1 VSLDSRRSPL
11 SEHGNTPGPA
21 TISIADDTYADAPGG
36 AATYLGDRTATG
48 LGLGNAM
55 PNGPARMKP
64 GERLGAYELD
74 SHLGSGGMGDV
85 YAAHHVTTQERV
97 ALKLL
102 SRTSPTLLY
111 RFKREFRALADVS
124 HRNLISLGELVVLP
138 NGAAFF
144 TMELV
149 DGLPFVEYVRRRTR
163 AGQLPNMVRL
173 GRAFR
178 QLVEGVERLHE
189 AECVHRD
196 LKPSNLLI
204 NREGRVVVL
213 DFGLVSELADPDE
226 GVSRDGQVLG
236 TPAYMAPE
244 QAGFGPVSPST
255 DYYAVGVLLFE
266 CLTGSLPFR
275 GSAMEILLQK
285 QENDPPDPGRL
296 VAGVPPMLS
305 DLCMRLLARE
315 SGDRPRG
322 DEVLAMFSAE
332 TIGLVEDAVPRRT
345 RRTRTPFIGRVTE
358 LAQLETALHD
368 VQANATA
375 VTVHV
380 RGASGHGKTALISQF
395 LTNVRN
401 TGDALVL
408 RGRCLERESVPY
420 KGVDAV
426 VDALSAHLRRRS
438 ELDAAGFRPRHLAPL
453 AQIFPVLSDLWNLKG
468 SPVKRFEPA
477 EQRRLGLTALREI
490 FTRLADERPLVIH
503 IDDFQWADVD
513 GANLLSTLVRPPDPP
528 AILLIVSF
536 RDFASSP
543 DVGDGERSEA
553 LTELTS
559 AESRLGRDVRD
570 LRLDP
575 LSPDEARELAFRL
588 LSPEE
593 GSMELVNDDVVRQR
607 ADSFARGSRG
617 NPFYIGQMV
626 LNEGVDAVE
635 SEPGA
640 SAPGDDRIVARRIV
654 ALAPEGRRLLAAV
667 AVAGGPTSLAVLREV
682 YEGLIQAE
690 ITWSGEIAAL
700 DDVIDNLCELGLL
713 TRREE
718 LGTHESS
725 SSSGSLI
732 PVVDAAHGRIREVTV
747 SELETEELREIH
759 LELANALEH
768 LGGKPEALAEHL
780 EHAGEYARA
789 AEYTERAARQAVEA
803 LAFARAVQL
812 YRRTLGLLDMLEI
825 DDQLRTVARD
835 SRRQRLRIALAEQLV
850 NFGRSSEAGRLLREL
865 ANEVGPEERLV
876 FQRQAAEQ
884 LLHAGHVVEG
894 LELSGQVLRE
904 IGEAPPRG
912 FWASMLSF
920 MWGRLRLK
928 LRGRKF
934 ELRSEAAIPAT
945 QLQHIDTL
953 MGIHKGLVLH
963 LELHAFVLHNRLVRL
978 TLDAG
983 EPRRLGTMLANE
995 MTIVAAFGGEGQGE
1009 VHQLASQA
1017 RELATRVNDL
1027 ELDRVIDFQ
1036 RDMVE
1041 YSLNRFRDATDQLCA
1056 LLPRLDDVPGADW
1069 IRFSSVL
1076 VYSSLCMITGRWR
1089 ELHRNVPQ
1097 WLAAARE
1104 RGNLREQVELDAY
1117 AGMTDLHR
1125 GDLEQARYHFE
1136 AARLAWDPS
1145 RYTYTTLV
1153 LDRTEIFLSLSEGD
1167 VGKALE
1173 LLDKLLVAIKRSSV
1187 ALNPVVARSV
1197 DQLSGRCWAIASVH
1211 APTDDKLRARVRK
1224 VSRRLRQSKV
1234 SLYVGEAVINEAAL
1248 DSLAGDLAA
1257 ARQRWREAELLF
1269 EEHGIEC
1276 HLAAVRWQLARVT
1289 EGEES
1294 RAFAA
1299 QAADY
1304 FEVHGV
1310 GNPEQ
1315 VANMLVPVALRPALA
1330 QATTLG
1336 VDAASL

>member
-1 VSLDSRRSPL
+1 MLGPESLDSPRSPL
-11 SEHGNTPGPA
+11 SEHGKTPGPA
-21 TISIADDTYADAPGG
+21 TLSLAGDTYADERGVAG
-36 AATYLGDRTATG
+36 TVLGERTATG
-48 LGLGNAM
+48 MGLGAKA
-55 PNGPARMKP
+55 PASGPARMKP
-64 GERLGAYELD
+64 GERLGSYELET
-74 SHLGSGGMGDV
+74 HLGSGGMGDV
-85 YAAHHVTTQERV
+85 YSARHVKTEERV

-138 NGAAFF
+138 DGGAFF

-189 AECVHRD
+189 AQCVHRD
-196 LKPSNLLI
+196 LKPSNVLA

-213 DFGLVSELADPDE
+213 DFGLVSELAEPDE

-244 QAGFGPVSPST
+244 QAGFGPVSPAT
-255 DYYAVGVLLFE
+255 DLYAIGVLLFE

-275 GSAMEILLQK
+275 GTAMEILLQK
-285 QENDPPDPGRL
+285 QENDAPDPGRL
-296 VAGVPPMLS
+296 VAGVPPTLG
-305 DLCMRLLARE
+305 DLCMRLLSRNPAERA
-315 SGDRPRG
+315 GI
-322 DEVLAMFSAE
+322 DELLDAFSTE
-332 TIGLVEDAVPRRT
+332 TIGAVEETTVRRQRRARVP
-345 RRTRTPFIGRVTE
+345 FVGRQAE
-358 LAQLETALHD
+358 LAELEQALRD
-368 VQANATA
+368 VRSSGSA

-395 LTNVRN
+395 LTDVRSS
-401 TGDALVL
+401 GDALVL

-426 VDALSAHLRRRS
+426 VDSLSAHLRRRS
-438 ELDAAGFRPRHLAPL
+438 ELEAAGFRPRHLAPL
-453 AQIFPVLSDLWNLKG
+453 AQIFPVLSDLWSLKG

-477 EQRRLGLTALREI
+477 EQRRLGLSALREI

-513 GANLLSTLVRPPDPP
+513 GANLLGTLVRPPDPP
-528 AILLIVSF
+528 AILLVVSF
-536 RDFASSP
+536 RDLGEGESS
-543 DVGDGERSEA
+543 DA

-559 AESRLGRDVRD
+559 AESRLGRDVREIQ
-570 LRLDP
+570 LEP
-575 LSPDEARELAFRL
+575 LSPDEARELAIRL
-588 LSPEE
+588 LSPDE
-593 GSMELVNDDVVRQR
+593 SSVQPIDDVVHQR
-607 ADSFARGSRG
+607 ADSFARNSRG

-626 LNEGVDAVE
+626 LNESAHAEETGV
-635 SEPGA
+635 
-640 SAPGDDRIVARRIV
+640 SAAGGDDRIVARRIA

-667 AVAGGPTSLAVLREV
+667 AVAGGPTPVTVVRQV
-682 YEGLIQAE
+682 YESLLAAE
-690 ITWSGEIAAL
+690 NTWTGETAAL
-700 DDVIDNLCELGLL
+700 EDVIDNLGELGLL
-713 TRREE
+713 SRREE
-718 LGTHESS
+718 IDTHETS
-725 SSSGSLI
+725 SSSGSMI
-732 PVVDAAHGRIREVTV
+732 PVVDVAHGRIRAVTV

-759 LELANALEH
+759 LELANALEA

-780 EHAGEYARA
+780 ERAGEYARA
-789 AEYTERAARQAVEA
+789 ADYTERAAKQAVEA

-812 YRRTLGLLDMLEI
+812 YRRTLDLLDMLEI

-835 SRRQRLRIALAEQLV
+835 ARRQRLRIALAEQLV

-865 ANEVGPEERLV
+865 ANEVPPDQRLR

-912 FWASMLSF
+912 FWTSMFSF

-934 ELRSEAAIPAT
+934 TLRSESDIPKA
-945 QLQHIDTL
+945 QLEHIDTL
-953 MGIHKGLVLH
+953 MTINKGLLLH
-963 LELHAFVLHNRLVRL
+963 LEIHAFVLHNRLVRL

-995 MTIVAAFGGEGQGE
+995 MTIVAAFGSQGQSE

-1076 VYSSLCMITGRWR
+1076 VYSSLCTITGRWR

-1104 RGNLREQVELDAY
+1104 RGNLRELVELEAY
-1117 AGMTDLHR
+1117 AATTDLHR

-1136 AARLAWDPS
+1136 AARLAWDAS

-1153 LDRTEIFLSLSEGD
+1153 IDRTEIFLSLAEGN
-1167 VGKALE
+1167 VAKALE
-1173 LLDKLLVAIKRSSV
+1173 QLDRLLAAIKRSSV
-1187 ALNPVVARSV
+1187 ALNPVVARTV
-1197 DQLSGRCWAIASVH
+1197 DQLAARCWAIASVH
-1211 APTDDKLRARVRK
+1211 APNDAKLQAKVRK
-1224 VSRRLRQSKV
+1224 VSDRLRKSKV

-1248 DSLAGDLAA
+1248 ASLGGDLGAT
-1257 ARQRWREAELLF
+1257 RQRWREAELMF

-1294 RAFAA
+1294 KAFAA

-1310 GNPEQ
+1310 SDPGR
-1315 VANMLVPVALRPALA
+1315 VANMLAPF
-1330 QATTLG
+1330 
-1336 VDAASL
+1336 ASLTTGS